1 MIYFL
6 LIIGFIIDGVIV
18 LGLMTL
24 FTKMKKTEE
33 LELRQKEVAAEIEDL
48 FSSYLLELKEEN
60 KRLEG
65 KLVQPVKTETA
76 FREHETANVREDYHP
91 PEPMETEV
99 LYRPS
104 RSFQVISR
112 YNSGVPI
119 ERIAKELNIGKTEAQ
134 LILKFQE
141 KN

>member
-65 KLVQPVKTETA
+65 KLVQPVKTETV
-76 FREHETANVREDYHP
+76 FREHETAYEREDYHP
-91 PEPMETEV
+91 PEPMETEE

-104 RSFQVISR
+104 RSSQVISR
-112 YNSGVPI
+112 YNRGVPI
-119 ERIAKELNIGKTEAQ
+119 ELIAKELNIGKTEAQ